1 MTDSLINCFM
11 RNNKLFLLLTLV
23 FMMAC
28 FPVSAQQT
36 VGAGKDSADMQA
48 KLDSTIEMINELSKM
63 SSEQLDSLLK
73 KMQEDLRKPI
83 ASAPK
88 VGGRIN
94 GHVLDMDGNP
104 IRYRSVNI
112 YERDIVGRAVTK
124 DCTAEDGFFM
134 LMGIKNPENYLTFGA
149 EGYETQTLPIDRGTY
164 EIRLKPVPVALKP
177 GDVIKGSVTCWQK
190 DELGGPG
197 RGGYAS
203 TGAVVTEVD
212 DNGNAVSSTV
222 IEDRTFSLKITR
234 PGNTLVVSK
243 DGYTTFTAPIEIT
256 SYVIGLDKIE

>member
-1 MTDSLINCFM
+1 M
-11 RNNKLFLLLTLV
+11 RKNKLFLFLTSV
-23 FMMAC
+23 FMLVCLPMN
-28 FPVSAQQT
+28 AQQT
-36 VGAGKDSADMQA
+36 GDAGKDSTDLQA
-48 KLDSTIEMINELSKM
+48 KLDSTIERIDELSKM
-63 SSEQLDSLLK
+63 SSEQLDSLLR

-88 VGGRIN
+88 AGGRIN

-112 YERDIVGRAVTK
+112 CERDIVGRAVTK
-124 DCTAEDGFFM
+124 DGTAEDGFFM
-134 LMGIKNPENYLTFGA
+134 LMGIKSPENYLTFGA

-164 EIRLKPVPVALKP
+164 EVRLKPVPVTLKP

-190 DELGGPG
+190 DGNF
-197 RGGYAS
+197 RAGYAS
-203 TGAVVTEVD
+203 TGALVAELD
-212 DNGNAVSSTV
+212 DNGNTVSSTV

-243 DGYTTFTAPIEIT
+243 DGYTTFRAPIEIT
-256 SYVIGLDKIE
+256 NYVIGLDKIE

>member
-1 MTDSLINCFM
+1 M
-11 RNNKLFLLLTLV
+11 RKNKLFLLLTSV
-23 FMMAC
+23 FMLVS
-28 FPVSAQQT
+28 FPLSAQQT
-36 VGAGKDSADMQA
+36 VGADKEDADLQA
-48 KLDSTIEMINELSKM
+48 KLDSTIERINELSKM

-73 KMQEDLRKPI
+73 KMQEDLRNPI

-88 VGGRIN
+88 AGGRIN

-112 YERDIVGRAVTK
+112 CERDIVGRAVT
-124 DCTAEDGFFM
+124 TGGSGQEDGFFM
-134 LMGIKNPENYLTFGA
+134 LMGIKSPDNYLTFGA

-203 TGAVVTEVD
+203 TGAVVAEVD
-212 DNGNAVSSTV
+212 DNGNTVSSTV

>member
-1 MTDSLINCFM
+1 M
-11 RNNKLFLLLTLV
+11 RKNILFLLITSAFLMLGLSV
-23 FMMAC
+23 N
-28 FPVSAQQT
+28 AQQ
-36 VGAGKDSADMQA
+36 VGTAEKDSADLQA
-48 KLDSTIEMINELSKM
+48 RLDSEIERLNELSKM
-63 SSEQLDSLLK
+63 SSEQLDSLLR
-73 KMQEDLRKPI
+73 KMQEDMHRPI

-88 VGGRIN
+88 AGGRMN
-94 GHVLDMDGNP
+94 GHVLDEEGNP

-112 YERDIVGRAVTK
+112 CERDIVGRAVT
-124 DCTAEDGFFM
+124 TGGSGQEDGFFM
-134 LMGIKNPENYLTFGA
+134 LMGIKSPDNYLTFGA

-222 IEDRTFSLKITR
+222 IEDRTFSLRITK